1 MPKSGAIVM
10 AAGKSTR
17 MKSNKVKVLHEVCGR
32 PMLAYVLDALRFA
45 DVEKITLVVGHDR
58 ERVMDMFGGQK
69 DLHFVE
75 QAEQKGTGHAV
86 LMTEKTMQDV
96 DGPLFV
102 LAGDGPLIRADTLKT
117 LLKHFSEKKS
127 AMTLATSLLPDP
139 MGYGR
144 ILRGEDGRLLR
155 IVEDRDCDEA
165 QRRIGEVNPSYYL
178 FDSTILWRFLGKIK
192 PNNAKGEYY
201 LTDLVE
207 ILLSAGQAVEAIT
220 AVPPEDVLSI
230 NSRAELAKVSAVMQ
244 ARIVDAVL
252 ASGVTITSPMN
263 TWIEFGA
270 EIGQDTVL
278 EPFTFI
284 GAGAVVA
291 AGSRVPAG
299 TVVARGERFGGI

>member
-1 MPKSGAIVM
+1 MPDSGAIVM

-17 MKSNKVKVLHEVCGR
+17 MKSNMVKVLHDVCGR
-32 PMLAYVLDALRFA
+32 PMVTYVLDALRDA
-45 DVEKITLVVGHDR
+45 GVEKIALVVGHDR
-58 ERVMDMFGGQK
+58 ERVMDIFGNQK
-69 DLHFVE
+69 DLCFVE
-75 QAEQKGTGHAV
+75 QLEQKGTGHAV
-86 LMTEKTMQDV
+86 LMTEKVMRNV

-117 LLKHFSEKKS
+117 LLRDFSANRA
-127 AMTLATSLLPDP
+127 AMTLATSELADP
-139 MGYGR
+139 SGYGR
-144 ILRGEDGRLLR
+144 IVRGANGKLVR
-155 IVEDRDCDEA
+155 IVEDRDCTTE
-165 QRRIGEVNPSYYL
+165 QRQIREINPSYYL
-178 FDSTILWRFLGKIK
+178 FDGAVLWPFLGQIK

-207 ILLSAGQAVEAIT
+207 IMLSAGKSVEALA

-230 NSRAELAKVSAVMQ
+230 NSRAELAKVSAVMET
-244 ARIVDAVL
+244 RILDAVM
-252 ASGVTITSPMN
+252 ASGVTIMSPTN

-270 EIGQDTVL
+270 KIGQDTVL

-299 TVVARGERFGGI
+299 TVVTRGGRFGGI